1 MDAILIISH
10 GSHSPKT
17 KQEVQ
22 VLVAALRGKN
32 IANFIE
38 FVFLEIE
45 KPSIPEGIESLVAQG
60 AKEIKVLLNFL
71 NSGKHV
77 DVDIPQIV
85 RDSQKKYPHVRL
97 SISRPVGQHS
107 KIVDLFSDLAAQ
119 TP

>member
-1 MDAILIISH
+1 MNAILIVSH

-22 VLVAALRGKN
+22 VLVAALRKKKL
-32 IANFIE
+32 ADFIE
-38 FVFLEIE
+38 FAFLEIE
-45 KPSIPEGIESLVAQG
+45 KPSIPEGIESLVSQG

-77 DVDIPQIV
+77 DIDIPQIV
-85 RDSQKKYPHVRL
+85 RHTQKKHPHVRL

-107 KIVDLFSDLAAQ
+107 KAVDLFSDLAAQ
-119 TP
+119 TS

>member
-1 MDAILIISH
+1 MNAILIVSH

-22 VLVAALRGKN
+22 LLVEALRKQG
-32 IANFIE
+32 IADFIE
-38 FVFLEIE
+38 FAFLEIE

-60 AKEIKVLLNFL
+60 AQEIKVLLNFL

-77 DVDIPQIV
+77 DVDIPHIV
-85 RDSQKKYPHVRL
+85 QDAQKKHPRIRF

-107 KIVDLFSDLAAQ
+107 KIVGLFSDLAAQ